1 MKGPAWRTKTQ
12 CSQKEK
18 KKKVSNSMFFKIGK
32 MWRDFAPILS
42 GNIIGR

>member
-12 CSQKEK
+12 CSQKE